1 MKAAILSFTANGRKT
16 AGKVRKALSSEDW
29 FVAENVKCK
38 EEADSYEGS
47 LKEWTREHWK
57 VSDVLIYVGAAG
69 IAVRAVA
76 SFVVSKKEDPAVL
89 VIDELG
95 KYCIPILSGHIGGAN
110 ELAEKLSQMLSME
123 AVITTA
129 TDLNQ
134 KWAVDIFAKK
144 NKFYI
149 EDMKLAKLV
158 SADILAGKQVSA
170 EIEPEGSLMGQIPKE
185 LRLIH
190 ESDKCVSRALKIHIG
205 IRKNDA
211 YAGSGTQVLYL
222 IPKAVVLGIGCK
234 KGTAAEKIEKHV
246 TQVLEEYGIFP
257 EAVKLAAS
265 IDLKKEEPGLCTY
278 CEKYDIP
285 LQTFSKEEL
294 EQAEGTF
301 TGSEFVKQTTGVD
314 NVCERSAM
322 CAGGEKILVHKT
334 AHDGV
339 TVAVAV
345 EKWRVD
351 FE

>member
-29 FVAENVKCK
+29 LVAENVKCK

-47 LKEWTREHWK
+47 LKEWTGEHWK

-69 IAVRAVA
+69 IAVRAIA

-144 NKFYI
+144 NRLYI

-158 SADILAGKQVSA
+158 SADILAGRQVLA
-170 EIEPEGSLMGQIPKE
+170 EIEPECSVIGQIPK
-185 LRLIH
+185 
-190 ESDKCVSRALKIHIG
+190 
-205 IRKNDA
+205 
-211 YAGSGTQVLYL
+211 
-222 IPKAVVLGIGCK
+222 
-234 KGTAAEKIEKHV
+234 
-246 TQVLEEYGIFP
+246 
-257 EAVKLAAS
+257 
-265 IDLKKEEPGLCTY
+265 
-278 CEKYDIP
+278 
-285 LQTFSKEEL
+285 
-294 EQAEGTF
+294 
-301 TGSEFVKQTTGVD
+301 
-314 NVCERSAM
+314 
-322 CAGGEKILVHKT
+322 
-334 AHDGV
+334 
-339 TVAVAV
+339 
-345 EKWRVD
+345 
-351 FE
+351 